1 MLRLNRYLL
10 VLVLWL
16 SFFFNIERLDLDVTE
31 PELFNIASPIYV
43 AVVVVVVLGLLL
55 SQLKR
60 IALWHMQVVGMLL
73 FVVARLSSDRP
84 VWGGAYTYIS
94 FFELT
99 SVLISA
105 ALASMVGALCVEFLE
120 AVRSLL
126 FVDMEGRVYRQEQ
139 AEAVIK
145 REMQFVRRANR
156 PLSIMVLDVDAHA
169 APRAVQ
175 AAEKE
180 VQEVLAKRH
189 RMIAVT
195 RLLARSLR
203 RTDFVV
209 DQTDEGRI
217 VLIMP
222 EMEKA
227 QTIST
232 LARLDQHVQRRL
244 GFSLRYGV
252 ASFPDEGVTF
262 EELAYQAES
271 ALKPILHERR
281 SDDATAGQGSA
292 TEKLAVVEAGTVM
305 QVAGTTERVG

>member
-31 PELFNIASPIYV
+31 PDLFNIASPIYV
-43 AVVVVVVLGLLL
+43 AVVAVVALGLLL
-55 SQLKR
+55 PQVKR
-60 IALWHMQVVGMLL
+60 IALWQMQVIGVLV
-73 FVVARLSSDRP
+73 FVLARLSSDRP
-84 VWGGAYTYIS
+84 VWGGAHTYIS

-105 ALASMVGALCVEFLE
+105 SLAYIVGALCVEFLE

-126 FVDMEGRVYRQEQ
+126 FIDMDGRVYRQEQ
-139 AEAVIK
+139 AESVIK
-145 REMQFVRRANR
+145 REIQFARRANR
-156 PLSIMVLDVDAHA
+156 PLSIMVLDVDAQA

-180 VQEVLAKRH
+180 VQQVLAKRH

-209 DQTDEGRI
+209 DQTEEGRI

-222 EMEKA
+222 EMAKA

-232 LARLDQHVQRRL
+232 LARLDQQVQRRL
-244 GFSLRYGV
+244 GFTLRYGV
-252 ASFPDEGVTF
+252 ASFPDQGVTF

-271 ALKPILHERR
+271 ALNPIVQERR
-281 SDDATAGQGSA
+281 SDELSGA
-292 TEKLAVVEAGTVM
+292 TEKLPVVEAPAMM
-305 QVAGTTERVG
+305 QAVAEQPRRVPR